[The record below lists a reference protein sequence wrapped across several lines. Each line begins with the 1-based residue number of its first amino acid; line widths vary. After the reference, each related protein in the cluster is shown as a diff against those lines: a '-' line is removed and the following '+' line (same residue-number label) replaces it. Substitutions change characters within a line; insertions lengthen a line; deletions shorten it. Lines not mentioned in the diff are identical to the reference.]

1 VTELKRK
8 YTLTVLIALLA
19 FTSACSSK
27 SGTTNEKNKQTE
39 IKTYQ
44 AATDIS
50 GMVKEGPG
58 PYAGTNYNTENFQ
71 KEVLNKFTK
80 NTSIQDMYN
89 QIVYNL
95 AENYEGSIQKIQA
108 ISPAYTYDANR
119 PGESAQSQGQTKKK
133 VHVQILL
140 DASGSM
146 KAKIG
151 GKTKMELAQA
161 AVKQFAASLQEG
173 TEVSLRLYGHKGSGS
188 NADKQL
194 SCSNT
199 EVVYPSSPY
208 VANTFSAALQ
218 KVKPAGWTPI
228 AKAIEDAKTQIS
240 QTKETDVENIIYI
253 VSDGVE
259 TCGGNAVQAAQSIH
273 QSNIKAV
280 VNIIGFDIPS
290 KDKQALEEISQA
302 GGGTYVDVKTAEELQ
317 KEMQQANFDLWLK
330 WTKWGD
336 NNWVSIEKQW
346 SKKWMDR
353 TNEMTAMQ
361 KNIIQELK
369 RYSEAIIYL
378 QKKDVLNGNRSSEL
392 HALIDNRYKMISAE
406 IERVAKAKEA
416 QLEQAKQKIQTKI
429 KTEQD
434 QMTDKYKE

>member
-1 VTELKRK
+1 MKRK
-8 YTLTVLIALLA
+8 YIFTVLIASLA
-19 FTSACSSK
+19 FISACSST
-27 SGTTNEKNKQTE
+27 SDTTSEKNKQTE
-39 IKTYQ
+39 TKTYR

-58 PYAGTNYNTENFQ
+58 PYAGTKYNTEKFQ

-89 QIVYNL
+89 QMVYNL
-95 AENYEGSIQKIQA
+95 AENYEGSIQKIHA
-108 ISPAYTYDANR
+108 ISPTYTYDTNR
-119 PGESAQSQGQTKKK
+119 PGESAQSQGQTTKK

-151 GKTKMELAQA
+151 GKTKMELAKA
-161 AVKQFAASLQEG
+161 AVQQFASSLQEG
-173 TEVSLRLYGHKGSGS
+173 TDVSLRLYGHKGSGS

-208 VANTFSAALQ
+208 VANTFSTALQ
-218 KVKPAGWTPI
+218 KAQPAGWTPI
-228 AKAIEDAKTQIS
+228 AKAIEDAKTQIN

-290 KDKQALEEISQA
+290 KDKQALERISQA

-317 KEMQQANFDLWLK
+317 RQMQQANFDLWLK

-369 RYSEAIIYL
+369 RYSEAMSYL
-378 QKKDVLNGNRSSEL
+378 QKKGVLEGNRSSEL
-392 HALIDNRYKMISAE
+392 HALIDKRYKMISAE
-406 IERVAKAKEA
+406 IERVAKAKEN
-416 QLEQAKQKIQTKI
+416 QLEQAKQEIQTKI

-434 QMTDKYKE
+434 QMTNKYKD